1 MLIDRDVIQGSLV
14 GSIPWKYYDLGHGL
28 CSYDFFDQC
37 PHRMACARCDFY
49 IPKASTKAQLVE
61 GKKNLLRM
69 TQTIALTDEERA
81 AIDGDVASYDRLLK
95 QLAQVPTPDS
105 E

>member
-1 MLIDRDVIQGSLV
+1 
-14 GSIPWKYYDLGHGL
+14 
-28 CSYDFFDQC
+28 
-37 PHRMACARCDFY
+37 MACVHMIFSTSAHTGWLVRVVVSFY

-95 QLAQVPTPDS
+95 QLAQVLTPDS
-105 E
+105 EMKAAIGK